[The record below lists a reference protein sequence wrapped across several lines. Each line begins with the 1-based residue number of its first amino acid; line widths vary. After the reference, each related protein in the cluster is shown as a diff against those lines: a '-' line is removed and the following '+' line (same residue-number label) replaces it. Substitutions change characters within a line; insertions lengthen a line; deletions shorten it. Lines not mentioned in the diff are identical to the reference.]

1 MTKLVIVLAVV
12 VGVILVVVFVAVR
25 NMRAEDPEEFADRPR
40 GRDGDRSSRD
50 GRDPRYDRREP
61 AGRQPAR
68 TGRGGPSAGRQAGNG
83 SRPAADRDER
93 RDHQADGYDRRA
105 RSGRGYDG
113 DSGSG
118 QRRTPADRRGAP
130 PQRGGQDR
138 RHTGPGRT
146 GESQAP
152 ARARQARN
160 RPPGD
165 SSEWDSSEWEK
176 LSDIDYW
183 TELAS
188 DKPLTTTA
196 QPAAQAPP
204 ARPARPAADRD
215 AETAALQGSGE
226 AAPGGTVPREVPRR
240 DPVTGL
246 PVRGHPQPA
255 GAGPADDALADAGLA
270 DTVLSHPGLAGA
282 PAARAGFA
290 AAPVPSSPAPDQM
303 RAAAGRA
310 DFAAAPLPAGAA
322 QDQMRPL
329 AEPRLPLP
337 KHAGLPEFPEPARRA
352 APNRP
357 PVDPDDDP
365 LTSPSF
371 PRIPA
376 PDSRSYRN
384 GGTDTPAGGSP
395 VPARHLAPTQ
405 QFASYGSPAPQRP
418 AARHASGQHAVPADV
433 GGDTD
438 RTNPNGYPPDPLLDG
453 NPYPPP
459 AASAPTAPAPA
470 APMASPSGNPY
481 GSYVTSDSQDAAFG
495 YDAYPAMPGNGHGP
509 YLPAAVPGDA
519 GQAAN
524 GYWQPA
530 APDYP
535 PGAGTSG
542 YQDGRAQPPDARDA
556 GARTAG
562 YRNGYGRH
570 DRAAYVPGG
579 YSAGSPDQAGYA
591 RQDPYGHDGYGGY
604 PGYGPTGH

>member
-1 MTKLVIVLAVV
+1 MTKLVVVLAVV

-40 GRDGDRSSRD
+40 GRDGDRGSRD
-50 GRDPRYDRREP
+50 GRYDRQEP

-68 TGRGGPSAGRQAGNG
+68 AGRGGPPAARQAGNG
-83 SRPAADRDER
+83 SRPAAGRDVG

-113 DSGSG
+113 DTGSG
-118 QRRTPADRRGAP
+118 QRRDPADRRGAP

-138 RHTGPGRT
+138 RRT
-146 GESQAP
+146 GESPAP

-160 RPPGD
+160 RPSGD
-165 SSEWDSSEWEK
+165 SSEWDSSEWDK

-196 QPAAQAPP
+196 QPAAQASP
-204 ARPARPAADRD
+204 ARPARPAADPD
-215 AETAALQGSGE
+215 ETAALQGSGGT
-226 AAPGGTVPREVPRR
+226 APGGTVPREVPRR

-246 PVRGHPQPA
+246 PVLGHPQSA
-255 GAGPADDALADAGLA
+255 GTEPADDVLA
-270 DTVLSHPGLAGA
+270 DTVLANTVLADTVLGDAGLAGVSA
-282 PAARAGFA
+282 GRGGFA
-290 AAPVPSSPAPDQM
+290 AAPIPGGLAPDQM
-303 RAAAGRA
+303 RATSGRA
-310 DFAAAPLPAGAA
+310 DFAAASLPAGTA
-322 QDQMRPL
+322 QHQMRPP

-337 KHAGLPEFPEPARRA
+337 RHAGPPEFPEPDRRA
-352 APNRP
+352 AANRP
-357 PVDPDDDP
+357 PLDPDDDP

-376 PDSRSYRN
+376 SDSRSYRN
-384 GGTDTPAGGSP
+384 GGADTPAGGSR
-395 VPARHLAPTQ
+395 VPARHVAPTQ

-453 NPYPPP
+453 NPYPSS
-459 AASAPTAPAPA
+459 AASAPTASTPA
-470 APMASPSGNPY
+470 APIASPSGNPY
-481 GSYVTSDSQDAAFG
+481 GSYVTSDSPAAAFS
-495 YDAYPAMPGNGHGP
+495 YDAYPAMPNGNGP

-519 GQAAN
+519 GHAGN

-542 YQDGRAQPPDARDA
+542 YQDGRAQVPDARDV
-556 GARTAG
+556 GARTVEQ
-562 YRNGYGRH
+562 RNSYGRH
-570 DRAAYVPGG
+570 DRAVYFPGG
-579 YSAGSPDQAGYA
+579 YPAGPPDQAGYP